1 MKQSPR
7 NTASSPLS
15 RSHVPLNKRH
25 FIKSK
30 RSQRRLSFPLKHLVR
45 RKPLPMREKRNLLYL
60 CHLRRGTS
68 DLLVAPKRCFEG
80 FVSSR
85 NSLLIHFIP
94 LSRLFAILAPVRPE
108 NSG

>member
-60 CHLRRGTS
+60 CLLQRGTC
-68 DLLVAPKRCFEG
+68 DLLGGPEAAFRGRCVIPK
-80 FVSSR
+80 
-85 NSLLIHFIP
+85 
-94 LSRLFAILAPVRPE
+94 
-108 NSG
+108 